1 MVVMQ
6 AVFYI
11 LLFFFGNAF
20 CTVLHFIIEDSL
32 GTSPESTLFFLKE
45 YNRCFAAIV
54 VLTLILSVMLY
65 LRERMIRKTSS
76 VEEYEAKS
84 TFPLLNCQICDVV
97 LGIALLGAIVRCIIL
112 FYSYLSLLP
121 DLFETFLKTSA
132 TLLCLSLLILYSILE
147 KKRIYAGSKK
157 LYYLIVGGIMLSFD
171 SITVFAV
178 FKYANPAVFARIIED
193 CHTLETVKDLGSKW
207 IGRQYKNTDE
217 LLSSLDE
224 SKRNVLKTKD
234 ISCGMNDNAS
244 IAVKFNLISSPEDFS
259 RIRADQRLDHLHRYS
274 YFSEHNSYKTGQNI
288 KNFVR
293 KKK

>member
-11 LLFFFGNAF
+11 LLFIFGDAF
-20 CTVLHFIIEDSL
+20 CTVLHFMIEDSL
-32 GTSPESTLFFLKE
+32 GTSPESTLFFVKE
-45 YNRCFAAIV
+45 YNACFATIV
-54 VLTLILSVMLY
+54 VLTLVLLIMLY

-112 FYSYLSLLP
+112 FYSYLSLLS
-121 DLFETFLKTSA
+121 DLFETFLKTGA

-147 KKRIYAGSKK
+147 KKRIYAESKK

-171 SITVFAV
+171 SIAVFAV
-178 FKYANPAVFARIIED
+178 FKYANPTVFARIVED
-193 CHTLETVKDLGSKW
+193 CRTFEAANDLGNKW
-207 IGRQYKNTDE
+207 IGKQYKNTGE
-217 LLSSLDE
+217 LLSSLNE
-224 SKRNVLKTKD
+224 SKRNILKTKD
-234 ISCGMNDNAS
+234 ISCEMNDNAS

-259 RIRADQRLDHLHRYS
+259 RIRADQRLNRLYKYS
-274 YFSEHNSYKTGQNI
+274 YFSEHKSYKTGRNT
-288 KNFVR
+288 KTFTR